1 MHDMK
6 TTRSLQRALI
16 PDDENGEVLRAMFD
30 DGDDLSL
37 PREMDFHLVFGEEA
51 QARAFAEQAATLP
64 DLLLSVPEQD
74 EEGIWV
80 VTASRHMPAAHSL
93 VTSLERQLTLLAQD
107 FEGYSDGWSSS
118 VATTGEDG
126 DDDSDD
132 DSDEPA

>member
-1 MHDMK
+1 MK

-37 PREMDFHLVFGEEA
+37 PREIDFHLVFGEEA
-51 QARAFAEQAATLP
+51 QARGFAEQAATLP
-64 DLLLSVPEQD
+64 DLLLSVPAQD

-93 VTSLERQLTLLAQD
+93 ITSLEKQLALLAQD
-107 FEGYSDGWSSS
+107 FEGYPDGWSAS
-118 VATTGEDG
+118 VATTGDESDG
-126 DDDSDD
+126 DA
-132 DSDEPA
+132 PA